1 MSRITELLATMTL
14 EEKIGQ
20 LVMVSLGA
28 ETIVTGPRAAEEPT
42 VEDVRLGRVGSVLNL
57 VGRDRIH
64 ALQRVAVEESRLKI
78 PLLFG
83 LDVVHGY
90 FTNAPVPLG
99 ETAAFRPDL
108 WEKTARLAAEEA
120 CDDGIHLTFAPM
132 LDCARDPRWG
142 RIVEGPGED
151 PTVGR
156 AFAAAK
162 VRGFQGTDPASPWSL
177 AATAKHFAAYGAC
190 TAGRDYASVEIS
202 ERTLHEVYLPAFEA
216 AVKAG
221 CLAIMPAFVDIAGRP
236 MSGDRG
242 WLTDLVRGR
251 WGFEGIFVSD
261 YDAVGELVAH
271 GVAADMVE
279 AAAIALKAGMDL
291 DMESRAYPDGLKPA
305 LERGLI
311 SIDLIDET
319 VARVLRVKER
329 LGLFEAPFGRG
340 DPARPAASTRA
351 ERRAV
356 VREAASASAVLLT
369 NRGRVLP
376 LAPEGGP
383 IALIGPF
390 VDDTAQMIGPWSG
403 LGDQDEIVTLRAGF
417 AAAFPGREVRVAE
430 GCAAD
435 HAEDD
440 AGAARDAVLIAEAEA
455 LARGCD
461 VVVLALGEPSELSG
475 EAASRARPGLTGR
488 QAELATRIL
497 ALGKPCVVVMS
508 CGRPLIETEL
518 LKKADATLVVWYPG
532 SEGGRAVADLVAG
545 AVSPS
550 GSLPVS
556 WPLDVGQIP
565 VFFGERPSGRP
576 FVLGE
581 HFTTQ
586 YLDVP
591 NTPLFPFGHGLS
603 YADFGLEAPR
613 PSSPAFRAGDGVV
626 VTTRVTN
633 LGARAGAT
641 TVFLFARDVVASTA
655 RPLLELKRFETI
667 ELAAG
672 ETRDLAFALTAA
684 DFALLGPDLEPR
696 LEPGRFD
703 LSVGFSA
710 DRASLKTVAVELL
723 AEPAVA

>member
-1 MSRITELLATMTL
+1 MSRISELLAVMTL

-42 VEDVRLGRVGSVLNL
+42 VEDVRAGRVGSVLNL

-64 ALQRVAVEESRLKI
+64 ALQRVAAAESRLKI

-120 CDDGIHLTFAPM
+120 ADDGIHLTFAPM

-151 PTVGR
+151 PMVGR
-156 AFAAAK
+156 AFARAK
-162 VRGFQGTDPASPWSL
+162 VRGFQTDDPASPWSL
-177 AATAKHFAAYGAC
+177 GATAKHFAAYGAV

-251 WGFEGIFVSD
+251 WGFQGLYVSD

-271 GVAADMVE
+271 GVAADMTE
-279 AAAIALKAGMDL
+279 AAALALSAGMDV
-291 DMESRAYPDGLKPA
+291 DMMSRAYPDGLKPA

-311 SIDLIDET
+311 SIEQLDET
-319 VARVLRVKER
+319 VARVLAVKER
-329 LGLFEAPFGRG
+329 LGLFDAPFGRG
-340 DPARPAASTRA
+340 DPNSPAPSTRA

-356 VREAASASAVLLT
+356 AREAAGASLVLLT

-376 LAPEGGP
+376 LAPTGGP

-390 VDDTAQMIGPWSG
+390 AEDDAQMLGPWCG
-403 LGDQDEIVTLRAGF
+403 LGDRDEVVTIRQGVE
-417 AAAFPGREVRVAE
+417 AAFPDREIRVAR
-430 GCAAD
+430 GCASD
-435 HAEDD
+435 YAEDD
-440 AGAARDAVLIAEAEA
+440 AGAAKDTAAIAEAVRIA
-455 LARGCD
+455 ATAA
-461 VVVLALGEPSELSG
+461 VVVLALGEPAALSG
-475 EAASRARPGLTGR
+475 EAASRADPTLTGR
-488 QAELATRIL
+488 QADLAAAILATGR
-497 ALGKPCVVVMS
+497 PTVVVLT
-508 CGRPLIETEL
+508 CGRPLIETDL
-518 LKKADATLVVWYPG
+518 LRAADATLVAWYPG
-532 SEGGRAVADLVAG
+532 SEGGHAIADVLGG
-545 AVSPS
+545 ARSPA

-556 WPLDVGQIP
+556 WPIDVGQIP
-565 VFFGERPSGRP
+565 VFYAERPTGRP

-591 NTPLFPFGHGLS
+591 NAPLFPFGHGLS
-603 YADFGLEAPR
+603 YAAFELTTPVAEAR
-613 PSSPAFRAGDGVV
+613 FRAADGLR
-626 VTTRVTN
+626 VTTRLTN
-633 LGARAGAT
+633 RGACAGAT
-641 TVFLFARDVVASTA
+641 TIFLFAHDVVASTA
-655 RPLLELKRFETI
+655 RPVLELKRFETVD
-667 ELAAG
+667 LAAG
-672 ETRDLAFALTAA
+672 ATRTIVFVLEAA
-684 DFALLGPDLEPR
+684 DFALLGADLEPR
-696 LEPGRFD
+696 IEPGRFD

-710 DRASLKTVAVELL
+710 DRAGAKTVSVELV
-723 AEPAVA
+723 ADGPAV